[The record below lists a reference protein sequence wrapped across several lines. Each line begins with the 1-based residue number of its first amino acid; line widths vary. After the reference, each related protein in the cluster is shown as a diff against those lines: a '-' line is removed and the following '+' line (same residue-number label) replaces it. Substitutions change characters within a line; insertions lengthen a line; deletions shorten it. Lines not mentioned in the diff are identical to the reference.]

1 MSNPTVQEV
10 KRVIA
15 TALDDDA
22 IEQMIEDAAM
32 LGGDCVDG
40 YNADRRK
47 IIIRWLAAHLIA
59 SSHNEGALQ
68 SESLGDASESYAR
81 GQLGDALRGTVY
93 GQQALSFDVKGCLS
107 RIGKKRASVQ
117 VI

>member
-1 MSNPTVQEV
+1 MSNPTAQEV
-10 KRVIA
+10 KRIIA

-22 IEQMIEDAAM
+22 INQMIEDAAM
-32 LGGDCVDG
+32 LGGACVDG
-40 YNADRRK
+40 YDADRRK
-47 IIIRWLAAHLIA
+47 IIIRWLTAHLIA

-68 SESLGDASESYAR
+68 SESLGDASETYAR
-81 GQLGDALRGTVY
+81 AQLGDSLRGTVY
-93 GQQALSFDVKGCLS
+93 GQQALALDAKGCLS